1 VQKVIGLLV
10 IVLGTY
16 LIFKVMFSAGIL
28 FLLIA
33 AALAVGAATGL
44 AGRWAYGLAA
54 VFGLVAVP
62 ALAFRTIAFSFAIL
76 FKLAPFL
83 LVAYGI
89 YIVLKAFK

>member
-1 VQKVIGLLV
+1 MQKAIGLVV
-10 IVLGTY
+10 IILGAY
-16 LIFKVMFSAGIL
+16 LTFKMMFSMGIL

-33 AALAVGAATGL
+33 AALAIGAVTGL

-54 VFGLVAVP
+54 VFALLAVP
-62 ALAFRTIAFSFAIL
+62 VLALRSVAIL
-76 FKLAPFL
+76 FRLAPLL